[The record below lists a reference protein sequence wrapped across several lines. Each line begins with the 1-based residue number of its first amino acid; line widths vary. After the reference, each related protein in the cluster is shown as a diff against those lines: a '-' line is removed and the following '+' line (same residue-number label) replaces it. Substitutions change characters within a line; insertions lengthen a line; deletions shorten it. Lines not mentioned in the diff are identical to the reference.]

1 MFVWS
6 WLSAVL
12 LAALVM
18 LMGAVGGCGDDST
31 DAEGTDGDSDSDS
44 DSDTDSDTD
53 SDGDSDSDSDAGPDG
68 GADTGTPFGT
78 VDITYYWVAFEGDYS
93 GTADTVLETCAYEY
107 LATVPYDFAVALRLE
122 GTGKLNDGRLLNVD
136 CSCDGGFSCFVEL
149 GAGFPWG
156 MGSASNPL
164 EPYVS
169 IAVDHANI
177 SHGTVL
183 YSPDLDGVAL
193 PESGSHDG
201 CLRADDVGGG
211 IIGMHIDWF
220 VGVRDNY
227 YVLDPLVP
235 DQIDLHEGAGV
246 CEYLE

>member
-1 MFVWS
+1 MFGWS
-6 WLSAVL
+6 WLSVFSFAVL
-12 LAALVM
+12 AMAGSELA
-18 LMGAVGGCGDDST
+18 GCGDADS
-31 DAEGTDGDSDSDS
+31 DPGDTDGDSDNDS
-44 DSDTDSDTD
+44 DGDADSDTD
-53 SDGDSDSDSDAGPDG
+53 SDGDTDSDSDAGPDG
-68 GADTGTPFGT
+68 GDDTGTPFGM

-107 LATVPYDFAVALRLE
+107 LATVPYDFAVALRME

-136 CSCDGGFSCFVEL
+136 CDCDGGFSCFMEL

-169 IAVDHANI
+169 IAVDHAYI

-183 YSPDLDGVAL
+183 YSPDLDGVDL
-193 PESGSHDG
+193 PDAGYHDG

-211 IIGMHIDWF
+211 ITGMHVDWF
-220 VGVRDNY
+220 VGLRDNY
-227 YVLDPLVP
+227 YDLDPLVP
-235 DQIDLHEGAGV
+235 AQIALHEGAGI
-246 CEYLE
+246 CAYLE